1 MVAITPSTI
10 GAATMAHTAPC
21 PDTQHDHL
29 PGLAYSPE
37 WHRQQDAEEQAWLNA
52 FIADPTIAITLWKA
66 TP

>member
-10 GAATMAHTAPC
+10 GAAAMAHTAPC

-37 WHRQQDAEEQAWLNA
+37 WHREQDAEERAWLDDYA
-52 FIADPTIAITLWKA
+52 RAQTFVTAA
-66 TP
+66 